1 MALKTYTVTIEY
13 DPDKEEVEYIQEYVD
28 EDEFECL
35 VEFESSGCLDMSEYW
50 DEEAMELASEIYDV
64 GVS

>member
-28 EDEFECL
+28 EEEFECL
-35 VEFESSGCLDMSEYW
+35 VEFESSGCVDMSEYW
-50 DEEAMELASEIYDV
+50 DDETMKLVDKIYDV

>member
-1 MALKTYTVTIEY
+1 MALKTYTLKIEY
-13 DPDKEEVEYIQEYVD
+13 DPDTEEVEYIQEYVD

-35 VEFESSGCLDMSEYW
+35 VEFESSGCVDMSEYW
-50 DEEAMELASEIYDV
+50 DEETMKLASEIYDV

>member
-35 VEFESSGCLDMSEYW
+35 VEFESSGCVDMSQYW
-50 DEEAMELASEIYDV
+50 DDETMKLIDKIYDV

>member
-1 MALKTYTVTIEY
+1 MALKTYTLTIEY
-13 DPDKEEVEYIQEYVD
+13 NDETEEVEYIEEYVD

-35 VEFESSGCLDMSEYW
+35 VEFESSGCVDMSEYW
-50 DEEAMELASEIYDV
+50 DEETMKLAGEIYDV

>member
-1 MALKTYTVTIEY
+1 MALKTYTLTIAY
-13 DPDKEEVEYIQEYVD
+13 DEDKEEVEYLTEECI

-35 VEFESSGCLDMSEYW
+35 VEFESSGCVDMSEYW
-50 DEEAMELASEIYDV
+50 DKEALEWIDEIYDV

>member
-1 MALKTYTVTIEY
+1 MAIRTYTLTIAY
-13 DPDKEEVEYIQEYVD
+13 DKDKEEVEYLTEECV

-35 VEFESSGCLDMSEYW
+35 VEFESSGSVDMSKYW
-50 DEEAMELASEIYDV
+50 DEETLKLADEMYEV

>member
-35 VEFESSGCLDMSEYW
+35 VEFESSGCVDMSEYW
-50 DEEAMELASEIYDV
+50 DDETMKLIDKIYDV

>member
-35 VEFESSGCLDMSEYW
+35 VEFESSGCVDMSEY
-50 DEEAMELASEIYDV
+50 
-64 GVS
+64 

>member
-1 MALKTYTVTIEY
+1 MALKTYTFTIEY
-13 DPDKEEVEYIQEYVD
+13 DPDKEEVEYIEEYVD

-35 VEFESSGCLDMSEYW
+35 VEFESSGCVDMSEYW
-50 DEEAMELASEIYDV
+50 DEETMKLAGEIYDV

>member
-1 MALKTYTVTIEY
+1 MALKTYTLTIEY
-13 DPDKEEVEYIQEYVD
+13 DPDTEEVEYIQEYVD

-35 VEFESSGCLDMSEYW
+35 VEFESSGCVDMSEYW
-50 DEEAMELASEIYDV
+50 DKEALEWANEIYDV

>member
-1 MALKTYTVTIEY
+1 MALKTYTLTIEY
-13 DPDKEEVEYIQEYVD
+13 DPDTEEVEYIQEYVD

-35 VEFESSGCLDMSEYW
+35 VEFESSGCVDMSEYW